1 MLYQDYNAS
10 IRDIFKQVEGVSQ
23 HGLEQLYDEDVK
35 EGKRSYADAIVNAGL
50 ASAEDVFSLV
60 AQFLGY
66 ELQIGEVAEID
77 EEALRSIEPD
87 VARKYISF
95 PFIYPRV
102 GFTFWRPILSTR
114 ELSTI

>member
-1 MLYQDYNAS
+1 M
-10 IRDIFKQVEGVSQ
+10 RRFGT
-23 HGLEQLYDEDVK
+23 
-35 EGKRSYADAIVNAGL
+35 RSGL

-87 VARKYISF
+87 VARKYKIV
-95 PFIYPRV
+95 PLY
-102 GFTFWRPILSTR
+102 LSEGRTD
-114 ELSTI
+114 EL